1 MGRRGHGEGSIY
13 QRKKDGRWVAAI
25 MLENHKRK
33 YIYGDTR
40 REVQEALKKALHE
53 QQQGTLSTG
62 PEQTLKV
69 YLERW
74 LEQVCKLTMR
84 PNTYNQYR
92 SIVRRHLVPAL
103 GSIKLE
109 KLTPERIQSFCAQKQ
124 DEGLSAKTV
133 VIIHGVLSSALDNA
147 FKWGLIPR
155 NVARLVSLP
164 RIERYEAQ
172 TLTVGQALKLL
183 GVARGSRIE
192 ALLLVALTTGMRRGE
207 LLALRW
213 EDIDLEASILH
224 VRRTVNPITGL
235 GYKEGE
241 PKSKAGRR
249 KIVLSEVTI
258 EALKEHRQGQEQVR
272 ARVGARWQE
281 HGIVFCNKYGGFF
294 NPTTVLNAFKKL
306 LRDAG
311 LPDIRIH
318 DLRHSAATI
327 LAAARV
333 DLKTI
338 QERLGHSSIAITADI
353 YSHVSADMQQEA
365 AGKIDSLFRR
375 S

>member
-1 MGRRGHGEGSIY
+1 
-13 QRKKDGRWVAAI
+13 

-62 PEQTLKV
+62 PQQTLKV